1 MVLVG
6 TLHACA
12 RSRNSG
18 RQEWRRT
25 DVRGRERRR
34 RQVGVPSSPSD
45 PLSVRRADPT
55 HCGSTPP
62 ATSSNACGRFLAFRT
77 RRRGWRSPAV
87 VLLYQ
92 PTRTPT
98 GRSPPTLL
106 LFPETPSTEIPLS
119 RRMTMRMAAGGRGR
133 CRTGC
138 VQGTAERR
146 IRLATAPRRGERTRC
161 GRAKSTAGP
170 ALFTL
175 ALVLPGVAT
184 MANDGRRRAI
194 RLDSRSRPAE
204 PAIRCR
210 SRGLNPDAALGGRG
224 F

>member
-6 TLHACA
+6 TLRVCA

-25 DVRGRERRR
+25 DVRVRERRR

-45 PLSVRRADPT
+45 PLSVRRADLT
-55 HCGSTPP
+55 HCGSTPA

-92 PTRTPT
+92 HSRTPT

-106 LFPETPSTEIPLS
+106 LFPETASTGIPLS
-119 RRMTMRMAAGGRGR
+119 RRTTTRMEAGGRDGAGR
-133 CRTGC
+133 GASRA
-138 VQGTAERR
+138 Q
-146 IRLATAPRRGERTRC
+146 RRGASGSRRHRDGAS
-161 GRAKSTAGP
+161 GRVAGAP
-170 ALFTL
+170 DRQ
-175 ALVLPGVAT
+175 P
-184 MANDGRRRAI
+184 GRRSSHW
-194 RLDSRSRPAE
+194 RL
-204 PAIRCR
+204 CC
-210 SRGLNPDAALGGRG
+210 LV
-224 F
+224 